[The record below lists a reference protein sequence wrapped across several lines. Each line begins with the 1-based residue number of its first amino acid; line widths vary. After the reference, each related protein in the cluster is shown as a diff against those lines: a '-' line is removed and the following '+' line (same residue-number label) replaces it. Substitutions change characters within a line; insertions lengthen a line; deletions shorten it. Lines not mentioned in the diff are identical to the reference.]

1 MVNAG
6 NKDDRKPQGKVPTRN
21 CMHRIPPYIKQ
32 LINQVDSNI
41 IILYSANAIYKHFT
55 RVIAKSGISHMIF
68 YDLRHLNASVMA
80 MLQIPEKYALER
92 SGWKTDKVM
101 KQV

>member
-32 LINQVDSNI
+32 LINQVDGNI

-55 RVIAKSGISHMIF
+55 RVIAKSGISHMTF
-68 YDLRHLNASVMA
+68 YDLRHLNASVIA
-80 MLQIPEKYALER
+80 MLQIPEKYAPELGGR
-92 SGWKTDKVM
+92 KTDKVM